1 MRQVGPYVEP
11 VLTLF
16 HSILNPAI
24 QMTKKTKILVQKEQY
39 YLKNFDFVLR
49 KSPKNLNL
57 RP

>member
-16 HSILNPAI
+16 HSILNPVI
-24 QMTKKTKILVQKEQY
+24 QMTKKTEILVQKEKY
-39 YLKNFDFVLR
+39 DLKNLDLVIR